1 MTASDFQRRMIDE
14 KASRLLDSGNVKFE
28 GVFGRNARFRIL
40 PLTPKNH
47 EHLVFLELDTGVYSC
62 DCKFSSLHPD
72 VECSQIIS
80 AKRIWAA
87 MNVIQAQQKT

>member
-1 MTASDFQRRMIDE
+1 MEPTDFQRRMIDE
-14 KASRLLDSGNVKFE
+14 KASRLLNSGNVQFE

-62 DCKFSSLHPD
+62 DCKYSALHPD
-72 VECSQIIS
+72 IECSQIIS
-80 AKRIWAA
+80 ARRLWEA
-87 MNVIQAQQKT
+87 MNTIKEQRKA